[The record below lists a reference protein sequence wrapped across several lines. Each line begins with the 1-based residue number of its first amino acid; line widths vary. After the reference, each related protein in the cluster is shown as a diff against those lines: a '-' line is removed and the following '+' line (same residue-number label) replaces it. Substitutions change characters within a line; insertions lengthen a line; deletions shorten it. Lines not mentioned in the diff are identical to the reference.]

1 MTQVERDRLVALRKA
16 EKKIITQKQAAE
28 ELGLSTR
35 QVKRLVRALKKRG
48 DEAVVHRLR
57 GQASNRRSDEKVE
70 QEAMKILSSDVYR
83 GLLLSSDYVLLTVQR
98 LYHPGWI

>member
-48 DEAVVHRLR
+48 DEAVVLERL
-57 GQASNRRSDEKVE
+57 
-70 QEAMKILSSDVYR
+70 
-83 GLLLSSDYVLLTVQR
+83 
-98 LYHPGWI
+98 

>member
-57 GQASNRRSDEKVE
+57 EIQP
-70 QEAMKILSSDVYR
+70 
-83 GLLLSSDYVLLTVQR
+83 
-98 LYHPGWI
+98 PGRPAWKQLEPEL